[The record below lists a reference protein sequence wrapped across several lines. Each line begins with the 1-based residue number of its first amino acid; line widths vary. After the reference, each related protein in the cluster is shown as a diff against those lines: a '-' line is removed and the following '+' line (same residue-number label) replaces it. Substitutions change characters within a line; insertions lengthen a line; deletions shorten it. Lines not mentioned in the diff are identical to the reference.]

1 MPLGALQCFTRI
13 VAHRTCSQWP
23 SLRREPSRR
32 PQAALCSFPDSSD
45 SAYAPPLCMG
55 GASLNREMAVG
66 PSNPS
71 ATGRDE
77 TEKGQEGLQLFF
89 LLPHFYT
96 MYFTQFRS
104 QGNDSK
110 SVEMQGPENGVRLCL
125 AFKSASLATPPPNIP
140 VGIKMGYPGE
150 AKKHQRGR
158 NCTRQYDPEGGGRG
172 IGSGTGLVVQPLWR
186 LRLLPWN
193 KGSLVP
199 LPFTPCPECKKLIIQ
214 IEKATKR

>member
-13 VAHRTCSQWP
+13 AAHRTCSQWP

-96 MYFTQFRS
+96 MYFTQFIS

-125 AFKSASLATPPPNIP
+125 ALKSASLATPPPTFLWALRWDTQGRPRSTKGAETAHGSLIQK
-140 VGIKMGYPGE
+140 VEGE
-150 AKKHQRGR
+150 VL
-158 NCTRQYDPEGGGRG
+158 D
-172 IGSGTGLVVQPLWR
+172 SGTVLVVQPLWR

-199 LPFTPCPECKKLIIQ
+199 TIYPLS
-214 IEKATKR
+214 